1 VFVPGQQGQLP
12 LVDAAFAST
21 RRSVQFCNL
30 VVEDKV
36 IVEIKSVDLIAPV
49 HKEQSLTSPALSTG

>member
-1 VFVPGQQGQLP
+1 MIYESIRIGTGFRA
-12 LVDAAFAST
+12 D
-21 RRSVQFCNL
+21 L

-49 HKEQSLTSPALSTG
+49 HKFPCSISRSAIPPMNQSGERRS